1 MRTGFFLGLGLAL
14 SLSLSLGLRGIS
26 AQERNQLVASREQLD
41 SAESQFSELAPLP
54 TQLTDAQISALQ
66 ELQPAPSQVQT
77 VVRHRPLGFYRG
89 AFNRPMTPR
98 EVTFRES
105 IYELAAHPKQFVHVR
120 LVDGRVLTGTINYRN
135 IEGFQLRTTIFGSG
149 EMIHYRKLAEPPRP
163 VLAVGTKTVR
173 GLQVA
178 GAVGMC
184 IVLLPLFIPVALVV
198 YPLIAA
204 GVIQD

>member
-1 MRTGFFLGLGLAL
+1 MRTGFFLGLNLAL
-14 SLSLSLGLRGIS
+14 SLSLFPASRGIS
-26 AQERNQLVASREQLD
+26 AQERNQLFTGREQLD
-41 SAESQFSELAPLP
+41 AAQSQSPELAPLP
-54 TQLTDAQISALQ
+54 TQLTDAQVGALQ
-66 ELQPAPSQVQT
+66 ELQPAPSQFQT
-77 VVRHRPLGFYRG
+77 RVRHRPLGFYRG

-98 EVTFRES
+98 EVAFRES
-105 IYELAAHPKQFVHVR
+105 IYDLAAHPKQFVHIR

-135 IEGFQLRTTIFGSG
+135 IEGFQLQTTIFGSG

-178 GAVGMC
+178 GAVGVC
-184 IVLLPLFIPVALVV
+184 IVLLPIFIPVALVV

>member
-1 MRTGFFLGLGLAL
+1 MRTGFFLGLTLAL
-14 SLSLSLGLRGIS
+14 SLSLFPASRAIS
-26 AQERNQLVASREQLD
+26 AQERNQLFTEQDQLD
-41 SAESQFSELAPLP
+41 SAQSQSQELPPLP
-54 TQLTDAQISALQ
+54 TQLTEAQIGALQ
-66 ELQPAPSQVQT
+66 ELQPAPSEVQT
-77 VVRHRPLGFYRG
+77 RVRNRPFGFYRG

-98 EVTFRES
+98 EVSFRES

-135 IEGFQLRTTIFGSG
+135 VEGFQLQTTIFGSG

-173 GLQVA
+173 GLEIT
-178 GAVGMC
+178 G
-184 IVLLPLFIPVALVV
+184 LVALCIAAIPLILAF
-198 YPLIAA
+198 YPLMAA